1 MFSHLPRVIL
11 TILTCAAACVLTA
24 AADDPAPSQAA
35 SAKPVARV
43 EGFGDWVTSVAISP
57 DGERIA
63 AGSFEQVRLITPDG
77 TVAAEWKPGSGFVR
91 ALCFSPDGK
100 SLLTGGYRHL
110 TAWSLPEDAG
120 AKPTESVPL
129 EGHRGYVEDV
139 EFSPDGKF
147 VISCGE
153 DGSVRL
159 WNWETKEQSA
169 IEKGDGT
176 PVLAVAF
183 SPDGTLVAAASG
195 DETRLSRKGQVRVL
209 DGASLEPV
217 RDLPEH
223 ERAATSVCFT
233 TDGSLVLTGGV
244 DERVLVVDPKTGE
257 AHGFFGAHSRP
268 VNALAITGGARVAI
282 SGSGGRFQGK
292 NEVKFWHPREGT
304 EWASIEPHEGKVND
318 LAVSADGRLLVT
330 GGNDKAVAVIDISGI
345 LSAAGVEI
353 AAADKPAPTSDDAG
367 ETQMLRAGII
377 GLDTSHVIGF
387 TKLLNAET
395 PAEGH
400 AGCRVVAAYPKGS
413 PDIESSVSRV
423 PKYTEEIEELG
434 VEIVDSIPAL
444 LEKVDV
450 VLLETNDGRPHLEQ
464 VLPVLRAGKPV
475 FVDKP
480 IAGSLSDAIVI
491 LKAAEHYK
499 VPLFSSSVMR
509 FFPDMQEVREGA
521 IGEVTG
527 CDAYSPCPIEP
538 THPDLF
544 WYGIHGVETL
554 FTVLGPECESVRR
567 ISNDGVDVVVGQ
579 WSDGR
584 IGTFRGIRRGRR
596 GFGGTAFGEK
606 GIRTLVRDGQYEYL
620 VAAIVEFFR
629 TGEPPVPVEETLAV
643 YAFME
648 AADESKRQQGAEV
661 SLESVMSSAQTA
673 ATQTLRALL
682 EGEERSE

>member
-1 MFSHLPRVIL
+1 MSSHLSRVIL
-11 TILTCAAACVLTA
+11 AVLSGVGACAFSA
-24 AADDPAPSQAA
+24 AADDPAAPRGA
-35 SAKPVARV
+35 SAAPVARV
-43 EGFGDWVTSVAISP
+43 EGFSDWVTSVAISP
-57 DGERIA
+57 DGKRIA
-63 AGSFEQVRLITPDG
+63 AGSFEVVRLIAPDG
-77 TVAAEWKPGSGFVR
+77 TMTAEWKPGSGFVR
-91 ALCFSPDGK
+91 ALCFAPDGK

-110 TAWSLPEDAG
+110 TAWSLPDEAD

-129 EGHRGYVEDV
+129 EGHRGYVEDL
-139 EFSPDGKF
+139 EFSPDGKS
-147 VISCGE
+147 VVSCGE

-159 WNWETKEQSA
+159 WNWETKEQTA
-169 IEKGDGT
+169 IENGDGT
-176 PVLAVAF
+176 PVLGVAF
-183 SPDGTLVAAASG
+183 SPDGTMIAAASG
-195 DETRLSRKGQVRVL
+195 DETRLSRKGQVRIL

-223 ERAATSVCFT
+223 EQAATSVCFT
-233 TDGSLVLTGGV
+233 ADGSLVLTGGV

-257 AHGFFGAHSRP
+257 ADGFFGAHSRP
-268 VNALAITGGARVAI
+268 VNALAITGGDRVAI

-292 NEVKFWHPREGT
+292 NEIKFWHPREGT
-304 EWASIEPHEGKVND
+304 EWASIEPHEGKIND

-345 LSAAGVEI
+345 LAAAGVEI
-353 AAADKPAPTSDDAG
+353 AATDNPAAKRDDAG
-367 ETQMLRAGII
+367 AAKTLRAGII

-423 PKYTEEIEELG
+423 PNYTEEIQELG

-444 LEKVDV
+444 LERVDV

-480 IAGSLSDAIVI
+480 IAGSLTDAIVI
-491 LKAAEHYK
+491 LKAAEHYD
-499 VPLFSSSVMR
+499 VPLFSTSVMR
-509 FFPDMQEVREGA
+509 FFPDMQEVRDGA

-567 ISNDGVDVVVGQ
+567 FSNDDVELVVGQ

-584 IGTFRGIRRGRR
+584 IGTFRGIRRGKR
-596 GFGGTAFGEK
+596 GFGGTAFGDK

-629 TGEPPVPVEETLAV
+629 TGESPVAAEETLAV
-643 YAFME
+643 YTFME

-661 SLESVMSSAQTA
+661 SLESVMSAARTA
-673 ATQTLRALL
+673 AAEKLAALIADDAP
-682 EGEERSE
+682 SQ

>member
-1 MFSHLPRVIL
+1 MLSHLPRVIL
-11 TILTCAAACVLTA
+11 ALLTGAAAFASTD
-24 AADDPAPSQAA
+24 AADDPAAPRGA
-35 SAKPVARV
+35 SAEPIARV
-43 EGFGDWVTSVAISP
+43 EGFSDWVMSVAISP
-57 DGERIA
+57 DGKQIA

-77 TVAAEWKPGSGFVR
+77 TVSGEWNPGSGFVR

-110 TAWSLPEDAG
+110 TAWTLPDEAD
-120 AKPTESVPL
+120 AKPIESIPL
-129 EGHRGYVEDV
+129 QGHRGYVEDV
-139 EFSPDGKF
+139 EFSPDGKS
-147 VISCGE
+147 VASCGE
-153 DGSVRL
+153 DGTVRL
-159 WNWETKEQSA
+159 WNWETQEQTA

-176 PVLAVAF
+176 PVLSVAF
-183 SPDGTLVAAASG
+183 SPDGTLVAAAAG
-195 DETRLSRKGQVRVL
+195 DETRLSRKGTVRIL
-209 DGASLEPV
+209 EGESLEAV
-217 RDLPEH
+217 RNLPDH
-223 ERAATSVCFT
+223 ERAATSVCFAA
-233 TDGSLVLTGGV
+233 DGSFVLTGGV
-244 DERVLVVDPKTGE
+244 DERVLVVDPKSGE
-257 AHGFFGAHSRP
+257 ADGFFGAHSRP
-268 VNALAITGGARVAI
+268 VNALAIAGGDRVAI

-304 EWASIEPHEGKVND
+304 EWASIEPHEAKVND
-318 LAVSADGRLLVT
+318 LAVSADGRLMVS
-330 GGNDKAVAVIDISGI
+330 GGNDKAVALVDISAI
-345 LSAAGVEI
+345 LTSAGVEI
-353 AAADKPAPTSDDAG
+353 AGTADAPATKEGAR
-367 ETQMLRAGII
+367 EAQRVLRAGII

-423 PKYTEEIEELG
+423 PKYTEEIRELG

-480 IAGSLSDAIVI
+480 IASSLSDAIVI
-491 LKAAEHYK
+491 LKAAEHYE

-509 FFPDMQEVREGA
+509 FFPDMQNVRDGA

-567 ISNDGVDVVVGQ
+567 ISNDDVELVIGQ

-584 IGTFRGIRRGRR
+584 IGTFRGLRRGRR

-629 TGEPPVPVEETLAV
+629 TGEAPVTAEETLAV

-648 AADESKRQQGAEV
+648 AADESKRRQGALV
-661 SLESVMSSAQTA
+661 SLESVMSTAQTA
-673 ATQTLRALL
+673 AEEKLRTLL
-682 EGEERSE
+682 EEERSE